1 MKICRLHNKLRKW
14 TENELIELNN
24 KKILGEINMEEFNKL
39 EREEIVGKINSQS
52 FRKFFLPDLIES
64 IFFPLLSLVQ
74 F

>member
-1 MKICRLHNKLRKW
+1 MKSKELSFIRDLNKFSYMKISLWGKL
-14 TENELIELNN
+14 
-24 KKILGEINMEEFNKL
+24 KISLFNKL